1 MRLGHGPLWLRY
13 MIDALLPCV
22 DRLTVTL
29 PALAEYQE
37 IGRQQPPGSPLTF
50 RPFPWRGDKR
60 AWITMLEGA
69 NRVAADLTLLTYLDV
84 VLRKA
89 AGVPLD
95 RLTGS
100 PVWGIWFMPVPRT
113 DLGAW
118 NLSWLTSRR
127 YRKQRRQQLIQRRP
141 PAWLSGA
148 WVCDPLLQE
157 RIAPRPGQVVSI
169 LPDPWP
175 SRPAVEMDDAR
186 RRLGL
191 PEGQKLFLHFGE
203 SSERKGL
210 MDAVDAWMRIGDLPN
225 ATLVRAGIMAPGQA
239 DAMSILIRRGRA
251 ILREGYVPDDELD
264 LYLRACDWL
273 LMPYRFHE
281 GSSGLLAGA
290 AAAVRP
296 VIAPDYGLIGRRVT
310 SSNLGI
316 VYPHLSIDGLAEAI
330 RRASAMRIEDFAEPL
345 RRYSAN
351 HTVADFTAALRAPL
365 GLAPRNHDGR

>member
-22 DRLTVTL
+22 ERLTVTL

-37 IGRQQPPGSPLTF
+37 IERQQRPGSALTF
-50 RPFPWRGDKR
+50 RPFAWSGDKR
-60 AWITMLEGA
+60 AWLAMLRGA
-69 NRVAADLTLLTYLDV
+69 PQVAADLTLLTYLDV
-84 VLRKA
+84 VLRKSA
-89 AGVPLD
+89 NVRLD

-100 PVWGIWFMPVPRT
+100 PVWGIWFMPVPRR
-113 DLGAW
+113 
-118 NLSWLTSRR
+118 NLSVWNPSWLASRR
-127 YRKQRRQQLIQRRP
+127 YRKQRRRQLIQRRP
-141 PAWLSGA
+141 PAWLSGV
-148 WVCDPLLQE
+148 WVSDPLLQE
-157 RIAPRPGQVVSI
+157 RITPRPGQVVSL

-175 SRPAVEMDDAR
+175 SRPAVDMGEAR

-210 MDAVDAWMRIGDLPN
+210 LDAVDAWMRIGDLPN
-225 ATLVRAGIMAPGQA
+225 ITLVRAGIMAPGQA

-251 ILREGYVPDDELD
+251 ILREGHVPDDTLD
-264 LYLRACDWL
+264 LYLRACDWV

-281 GSSGLLAGA
+281 GSSGLLSGA

-296 VIAPDYGLIGRRVT
+296 VIAPDYGLIGSRVT

-316 VYPHLSIDGLAEAI
+316 VYPHLSVDGLAEAI
-330 RRASAMRIEDFAEPL
+330 RRASAMRIVDFAQAL

-351 HTVADFTAALRAPL
+351 HTVADFTSALRAPL
-365 GLAPRNHDGR
+365 GLAPRRQESS

>member
-22 DRLTVTL
+22 ERLTVTL
-29 PALAEYQE
+29 PGLAEYQE
-37 IGRQQPPGSPLTF
+37 IERQQQPGSALTF
-50 RPFPWRGDKR
+50 RPFEWSGDKR
-60 AWITMLEGA
+60 AWLATMKDA
-69 NRVAADLTLLTYLDV
+69 PPVAADLTLLTYLDV

-89 AGVPLD
+89 ADVPLD
-95 RLTGS
+95 RLAGS
-100 PVWGIWFMPVPRT
+100 PIWGIWFMPAPRR
-113 DLGAW
+113 DLGVW
-118 NLSWLTSRR
+118 NVSWLTSRR
-127 YRKQRRQQLIQRRP
+127 YRKQRRRQLIQRRP

-157 RIAPRPGQVVSI
+157 RITPRRGQVVSI

-175 SRPAVEMDDAR
+175 SRPAVEMDEAR

-191 PEGQKLFLHFGE
+191 PEGRKLFLHFGE

-210 MDAVDAWMRIGDLPN
+210 LDAVDAWRRIGDLPN
-225 ATLVRAGIMAPGQA
+225 TTLVRAGVMAPGQA
-239 DAMSILIRRGRA
+239 DAMSVLVQSGRA
-251 ILREGYVPDDELD
+251 ILREGYVPDATLD

-281 GSSGLLAGA
+281 GSSGLLSGA

-296 VIAPDYGLIGRRVT
+296 VIAPDYGLIGNRVT
-310 SSNLGI
+310 RSNLGI
-316 VYPHLSIDGLAEAI
+316 VYPHLSVDGLAEAI
-330 RRASAMRIEDFAEPL
+330 RRASAMRIEDFAQPL
-345 RRYSAN
+345 QRYSAN

-365 GLAPRNHDGR
+365 GLAPRSQEGN